1 MKVMS
6 RIAGVLAGIIL
17 LTGCNIPVYRT
28 IKGYSGPE
36 LPPEQI
42 ATVRHKVSDPIF
54 FVGFDETNF
63 PKKTWGEIQLLPGRH
78 IIKIGCSSYYC
89 LQESYGPDGLK
100 STTIADHVIPSGFQE
115 IISSPNGERTVYTA
129 LWAIT
134 EKLGGYRVID
144 INVEAGHIYE
154 IECQFIKNAD
164 GNGYKWLTP
173 VFDDRYAEQIKA
185 TIYDG
190 MLKPGFKDSPRQP
203 YKRE

>member
-6 RIAGVLAGIIL
+6 KIAGILAGMIL
-17 LTGCNIPVYRT
+17 ITGCSIPAHRT
-28 IKGYSGPE
+28 HKGYSGPD

-42 ATVRHKVSDPIF
+42 ATVRTRVSDPIF
-54 FVGFDETNF
+54 FVGIDETNF
-63 PKKTWGEIQLLPGRH
+63 PKRAWGEVQLLPGRH
-78 IIKIGCSSYYC
+78 IIKIGCNSNYC
-89 LQESYGPDGLK
+89 VKESFSPDGLK
-100 STTIADHVIPSGFQE
+100 STTIADHFIQGGFRHTT
-115 IISSPNGERTVYTA
+115 SSPKGERTVYTA

-134 EKLGGYRVID
+134 QKLGGYRVID

-154 IECQFIKNAD
+154 IESQFIKNTD

-173 VFDDRYAEQIKA
+173 VFDDHYAEQIKA

-190 MLKPGFKDSPRQP
+190 MLKGGLKDNPREP